1 MAGPNPTYN
10 VTLHHLAPG
19 AVEAGV
25 TYPDEQL
32 PAVSLAQLR
41 EMLYALSEVASRLT
55 IYEPSTPEIRI
66 RTERESFVVRTRYRR
81 LCFVGY
87 EAALRGED
95 HSVAYILTTITGNA
109 ETTKAPEP
117 RADRPASASPLAT
130 EGAPVETGGIPRWVK
145 IAVMS
150 IIIIGCNA
158 TAAWLLLRPPTII
171 GPKYTLMTPAD
182 SATLLVKV
190 AGEYRTGSA
199 EGDRRIVID
208 TGGTALVARFG
219 ANLAVVQPLTKP
231 IRGALV
237 DGQPALVTD
246 DPAAITLKDAD
257 TIVYYGNTYKRH
269 NP

>member
-1 MAGPNPTYN
+1 MIRAASSPISPVANAAATAGNLAGNTSLCSQPVSFTNDQTPPPAPTGL
-10 VTLHHLAPG
+10 TTSPPAG
-19 AVEAGV
+19 STTAV
-25 TYPDEQL
+25 
-32 PAVSLAQLR
+32 
-41 EMLYALSEVASRLT
+41 
-55 IYEPSTPEIRI
+55 
-66 RTERESFVVRTRYRR
+66 
-81 LCFVGY
+81 
-87 EAALRGED
+87 
-95 HSVAYILTTITGNA
+95 TITGNA